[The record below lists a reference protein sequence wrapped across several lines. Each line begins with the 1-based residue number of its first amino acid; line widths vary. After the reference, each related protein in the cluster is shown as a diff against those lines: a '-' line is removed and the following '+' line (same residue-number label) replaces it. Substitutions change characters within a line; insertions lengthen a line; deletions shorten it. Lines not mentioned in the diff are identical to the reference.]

1 MVVEGCESDCR
12 ASGSVLRSMCY
23 RLDLVEKKT
32 VEGDHVNQY
41 RNQTRQVFF
50 EMRSS
55 YEVLGTH
62 FVVARVPCHGRLVAV
77 TKRNQVAAAKEK
89 YFKACKAADSAIRVR
104 NSTRDKTES
113 EIAAKKNT
121 PTLQHPPLALLEAK
135 RDEVVA
141 GLNLKI
147 QAALDESS
155 AAKEVYIQ
163 ADAACQAE
171 RLRHESVV
179 ADMLRKLDVT
189 EVQREEHLQNQVF
202 FRLAA
207 MYQDMVTC
215 LTAMHN
221 ALFDESDAAFTV
233 TQPIAGSRWVL
244 DTNQAARDGVAHFS
258 DDFHSPDDILTY
270 ATDQVTND
278 LDTLAKLSEVR
289 AKHGRVHDDVG
300 ACVGEL
306 VLIEQMPR
314 AIAACAARLQQ
325 VASSASWAL
334 SDLDGELL
342 AHAWDKIR
350 SSVQVFARIH
360 GDFSNAIGGSI
371 PSVWKDLKA
380 AHGHAKKQLAT
391 MVQRIVLKRQGVY
404 TNERDATVRFHQA
417 KRELDA
423 KHAQLSA
430 VEREA
435 VDEATSPDKGIMT
448 LVSLGWKDPANV
460 RLVKLKRVSA
470 KQLAFAKHATVDFD
484 VQYHAAVAAVHG
496 DFINAQAHVIS
507 ALAKISS
514 SWRTACRVAD
524 TSLDHILHDVFAA
537 IEAIDPIAD
546 LTAFVTMQKTNA
558 MPAPETGKM
567 ARLELYTSDLI
578 ENETQPPPLALA
590 PVEPHAGDATKV
602 RSTSWRQ
609 SLMHDVLWMPS
620 MKPVQAFH
628 ARNCGQYTM
637 GGSISMLRAEIKA
650 HVKIAHDYPNL
661 LEPHLAVCE
670 EGEGIA
676 AKDRD
681 NPDVLDRL
689 GQVEFD
695 VSTEVELVAENED
708 AISILLTSVET
719 YSSMIPAPELDTK
732 KHVYGGDESV
742 KRLENASVA
751 IAVEVMTDFA
761 ESDVVRRP
769 SRAPRVA
776 HDRRSN
782 WPPSKDSRGWLG
794 STQVVFLARA
804 IVDDKK
810 HPVDMAKCKA
820 DVLAFDVIPAVGAAL
835 STFPE
840 THYDVYAHACRFF
853 T

>member
-1 MVVEGCESDCR
+1 MKHAVDTSTTKRRFATSLMTNVVNP
-12 ASGSVLRSMCY
+12 LQ
-23 RLDLVEKKT
+23 
-32 VEGDHVNQY
+32 DHVNQY

-147 QAALDESS
+147 QAALDQSS

-179 ADMLRKLDVT
+179 ADMLRKLDGI
-189 EVQREEHLQNQVF
+189 EVQREEHVQNQVF

-215 LTAMHN
+215 LTATHN
-221 ALFDESDAAFTV
+221 ALFDESDAAFT
-233 TQPIAGSRWVL
+233 
-244 DTNQAARDGVAHFS
+244 AARDGVADFS
-258 DDFHSPDDILTY
+258 DDCHSPDDILTY
-270 ATDQVTND
+270 ATDQVTTD
-278 LDTLAKLSEVR
+278 LDTLAKLSEVFALTQTTFDVH
-289 AKHGRVHDDVG
+289 AK
-300 ACVGEL
+300 
-306 VLIEQMPR
+306 
-314 AIAACAARLQQ
+314 RLEQ

-342 AHAWDKIR
+342 AHAWDKIQ

-380 AHGHAKKQLAT
+380 AHGHAKKQLAS

-423 KHAQLSA
+423 KHAQLRA

-435 VDEATSPDKGIMT
+435 VDEAKSPDKGIMT

-460 RLVKLKRVSA
+460 RLVKLKRVCQEFEETDMAMAA

-496 DFINAQAHVIS
+496 DFISAQAHVIS

-514 SWRTACRVAD
+514 TWRTACRVAD

-546 LTAFVTMQKTNA
+546 LTAFVTAMQKTNA

-578 ENETQPPPLALA
+578 ENETQPPPPAA
-590 PVEPHAGDATKV
+590 PVEPGDATKIV
-602 RSTSWRQ
+602 
-609 SLMHDVLWMPS
+609 
-620 MKPVQAFH
+620 
-628 ARNCGQYTM
+628 
-637 GGSISMLRAEIKA
+637 
-650 HVKIAHDYPNL
+650 
-661 LEPHLAVCE
+661 HLPAT
-670 EGEGIA
+670 
-676 AKDRD
+676 
-681 NPDVLDRL
+681 N
-689 GQVEFD
+689 QVEFG
-695 VSTEVELVAENED
+695 VVLFYMCGLLALYAVHQVLGRELAQMQLVVEDYHA
-708 AISILLTSVET
+708 SIAGLD
-719 YSSMIPAPELDTK
+719 SM
-732 KHVYGGDESV
+732 
-742 KRLENASVA
+742 
-751 IAVEVMTDFA
+751 
-761 ESDVVRRP
+761 
-769 SRAPRVA
+769 
-776 HDRRSN
+776 
-782 WPPSKDSRGWLG
+782 
-794 STQVVFLARA
+794 LAR
-804 IVDDKK
+804 ID
-810 HPVDMAKCKA
+810 
-820 DVLAFDVIPAVGAAL
+820 
-835 STFPE
+835 
-840 THYDVYAHACRFF
+840 
-853 T
+853 

>member
-147 QAALDESS
+147 QAALDQSS

-179 ADMLRKLDVT
+179 ADMLRKLDGI
-189 EVQREEHLQNQVF
+189 EVQREEHVQNQVF

-215 LTAMHN
+215 LTATHN

-233 TQPIAGSRWVL
+233 TQ
-244 DTNQAARDGVAHFS
+244 
-258 DDFHSPDDILTY
+258 
-270 ATDQVTND
+270 
-278 LDTLAKLSEVR
+278 
-289 AKHGRVHDDVG
+289 
-300 ACVGEL
+300 
-306 VLIEQMPR
+306 
-314 AIAACAARLQQ
+314 RLRSLRLEQ

-342 AHAWDKIR
+342 AHAWDKIQ
-350 SSVQVFARIH
+350 SS
-360 GDFSNAIGGSI
+360 
-371 PSVWKDLKA
+371 
-380 AHGHAKKQLAT
+380 
-391 MVQRIVLKRQGVY
+391 VQRIVLKRQGVY

-423 KHAQLSA
+423 KHAQLRA

-435 VDEATSPDKGIMT
+435 VDEAKSPDKGIMT

-460 RLVKLKRVSA
+460 RLVKLKRVCQEFEETDMAMAA

-496 DFINAQAHVIS
+496 DFISAQAHVIS

-514 SWRTACRVAD
+514 TWRTACRVAD

-546 LTAFVTMQKTNA
+546 LTAFVTAMQKTNA

-578 ENETQPPPLALA
+578 ENETQPPP
-590 PVEPHAGDATKV
+590 
-602 RSTSWRQ
+602 
-609 SLMHDVLWMPS
+609 
-620 MKPVQAFH
+620 
-628 ARNCGQYTM
+628 
-637 GGSISMLRAEIKA
+637 
-650 HVKIAHDYPNL
+650 
-661 LEPHLAVCE
+661 
-670 EGEGIA
+670 
-676 AKDRD
+676 
-681 NPDVLDRL
+681 
-689 GQVEFD
+689 
-695 VSTEVELVAENED
+695 
-708 AISILLTSVET
+708 
-719 YSSMIPAPELDTK
+719 PA
-732 KHVYGGDESV
+732 
-742 KRLENASVA
+742 
-751 IAVEVMTDFA
+751 
-761 ESDVVRRP
+761 VRRP
-769 SRAPRVA
+769 PCVRGSLECSR
-776 HDRRSN
+776 
-782 WPPSKDSRGWLG
+782 
-794 STQVVFLARA
+794 
-804 IVDDKK
+804 
-810 HPVDMAKCKA
+810 
-820 DVLAFDVIPAVGAAL
+820 
-835 STFPE
+835 
-840 THYDVYAHACRFF
+840 
-853 T
+853 